1 MMSYLDSG
9 ERYGRTSSYMAGS
22 DNIMDYMFDDHNFF
36 NGVEP
41 ANPSN
46 PYADQS

>member
-1 MMSYLDSG
+1 MSYLDSG
-9 ERYGRTSSYMAGS
+9 ERFDRQSTYLAGS
-22 DNIMDYMFDDHNFF
+22 DNIVDYMVDDHNFF

-41 ANPSN
+41 DNPAN